1 MKKSMLGFV
10 LIAALAVLLRSQEV
24 TIQDTTPFTYAY
36 MECKGSYQQ
45 IPAKIN
51 EFMQQFFGQKLMP
64 VGSFFSMYLN
74 SPAQVKEE
82 DLIWRLAFPVA
93 ADDAVA
99 APLLKGE
106 CPATKIAV
114 YLHVGPYEKLSE
126 AYAKFVPFFEKQEY
140 KPAGPCIEKYL
151 DMNPLAVKPE
161 ELRTEINW
169 PVEKK

>member
-1 MKKSMLGFV
+1 MKKTIFGLFLLAMT
-10 LIAALAVLLRSQEV
+10 AVLLQGQEV
-24 TIQDTTPFTYAY
+24 TIRDTTPFTYAY
-36 MECKGSYQQ
+36 LECKGSYQQ

-51 EFMQQFFGQKLMP
+51 EFMGEFFKQKLLP
-64 VGSFFSMYLN
+64 AGSFFAMYLN

-82 DLIWRLAFPVA
+82 ELQWRLAFPVA
-93 ADDAVA
+93 ADAAVA

-106 CPATKIAV
+106 CTATKIAV

-126 AYAKFVPFFEKQEY
+126 AYAKLAAFFEKQEY
-140 KPAGPCIEKYL
+140 KPAGPCFEKYL
-151 DMNPLAVKPE
+151 DMNPQAVKPE